1 MDDKLLVRLVI
12 ALTVLLALP
21 ARALAEPRVDGELAL
36 EQRLMAP
43 CCWVQT
49 LDVHDS
55 PIARE
60 LRAEIRGRLSK
71 GEVAASIESDF
82 VSRYG
87 ERIVAMPVGNPLAK
101 TALVFG
107 LAILVVGGLVV
118 MMLRRWLRA
127 GRTSTQPQPADG
139 PVVRDQWDD
148 RLDDELKDE

>member
-1 MDDKLLVRLVI
+1 MDNKFLLRLVI
-12 ALTVLLALP
+12 AVAALVLLP
-21 ARALAEPRVDGELAL
+21 AVALAERHADGEIAL

-60 LRAEIRGRLSK
+60 LRAEVRARLSK
-71 GEVAASIESDF
+71 GEAAASIERDF

-101 TALVFG
+101 TAAVAG

-127 GRTSTQPQPADG
+127 GRPPARPQPAGG
-139 PVVRDQWDD
+139 PVARDEWDD
-148 RLDDELKDE
+148 RLDQELKDD